1 MRQTETLIYDNAT
14 DAQDAFNFIDRKLEP
29 EDNIGLDVD
38 GNVLTITACHR
49 ENIGLQMMLSKV
61 GL

>member
-1 MRQTETLIYDNAT
+1 MRYTETLIYDNAA

-29 EDNIGLDVD
+29 EDNIGLQVTN
-38 GNVLTITACHR
+38 NVLTITASRR
-49 ENIGLQMMLSKV
+49 ENTGLQMMLSKV

>member
-1 MRQTETLIYDNAT
+1 MRYTETLIYDNAA

-38 GNVLTITACHR
+38 RNVLTITASRR
-49 ENIGLQMMLSKV
+49 ENTGLQMMLSKV